1 MYLLGIEWNTNEMFF
16 PSSRLT
22 IPQAESVRPSPP
34 QPWPPSQYTKQAS
47 GRLTQKPARLPADG
61 NVHFI
66 SLPFYFNPPP
76 LPPPPLNC
84 QVTPVLPQLRG
95 CTVEMSCS
103 VQLRCLPLSV
113 SELLHGWHSLL
124 RNCVLLFRCSSE
136 ERGAVSDSIAS
147 FIFPERVASQVSSM
161 AFHHFL
167 FVFENNGHRV
177 PNKLLAF
184 FF

>member
-1 MYLLGIEWNTNEMFF
+1 MYLLRVEWNTNNMFF

-22 IPQAESVRPSPP
+22 IPQAESAHPSP
-34 QPWPPSQYTKQAS
+34 QQLWPPSQYTKQAS
-47 GRLTQKPARLPADG
+47 GPLPQKTARLPADG

-76 LPPPPLNC
+76 FFSPPLNC

-103 VQLRCLPLSV
+103 VQLRCLPLSA

-124 RNCVLLFRCSSE
+124 RNCVVLFQYSSE
-136 ERGAVSDSIAS
+136 ERGAVSHSIT
-147 FIFPERVASQVSSM
+147 
-161 AFHHFL
+161 
-167 FVFENNGHRV
+167 
-177 PNKLLAF
+177 
-184 FF
+184 